1 MKKTITILAASV
13 VCVTLLTFGSCKKDD
28 NGNSCTDLA
37 NAAST
42 AAMNYSSNPNSANCQ
57 AYKTAITNYVDG
69 CADIEQSVKD
79 QYLAALE
86 GLNCDGK

>member
-13 VCVTLLTFGSCKKDD
+13 VFASLLTFGSCKKDD
-28 NGNSCTDLA
+28 DGNSCTDLA
-37 NAAST
+37 NKAST
-42 AAMNYSSNPNSANCQ
+42 AAMNYSSNPNSENCQ

-69 CADIEQSVKD
+69 CDVIEQTLKD

-86 GLNCDGK
+86 GLNCDVQ